1 MVVLKTIFLSPEE
14 RETRWRAIYYSGM
27 RLDPEYYSLSHS
39 FIPSFLPQ
47 LFIPHICA
55 RHIIEQNWHQLLLS
69 CLFIFFFLPGWLD
82 QLAWTLSLWPRALAR
97 DEGSKSTER
106 VSGAL
111 DIGPSLSCSHLHPPG
126 PRHSKDEGGRGG
138 EGQGAG
144 MEAPSGG
151 CLDNIRNRGQ
161 GLFRR
166 RGLCFLHQ
174 SLPLGAGR
182 RKGLDVAET
191 GPAGAAQ
198 TPPPSPR
205 PEPWH
210 LMHPA
215 RANPK
220 LNIPLRSAPASRD
233 GVLISETRWEQLR

>member
-1 MVVLKTIFLSPEE
+1 
-14 RETRWRAIYYSGM
+14 
-27 RLDPEYYSLSHS
+27 
-39 FIPSFLPQ
+39 
-47 LFIPHICA
+47 
-55 RHIIEQNWHQLLLS
+55 
-69 CLFIFFFLPGWLD
+69 
-82 QLAWTLSLWPRALAR
+82 
-97 DEGSKSTER
+97 
-106 VSGAL
+106 
-111 DIGPSLSCSHLHPPG
+111 
-126 PRHSKDEGGRGG
+126 
-138 EGQGAG
+138 

-182 RKGLDVAET
+182 RKGLDVAKT

-215 RANPK
+215 RANPRP
-220 LNIPLRSAPASRD
+220 NIPLRSVPASSPLLQYQVSVCILAQALALLPHFSLWSLVPWGREELLHPLCCCAPRPWSQ
-233 GVLISETRWEQLR
+233 GQLV